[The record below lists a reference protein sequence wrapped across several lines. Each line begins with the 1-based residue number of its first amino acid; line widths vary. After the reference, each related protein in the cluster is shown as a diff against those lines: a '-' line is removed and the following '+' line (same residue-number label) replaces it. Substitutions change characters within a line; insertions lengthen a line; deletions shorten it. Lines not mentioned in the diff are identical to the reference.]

1 MSMALD
7 EPKDTDDIYTLND
20 FQYVVNKDFME
31 KVKPI
36 KVDFTAF
43 GFKISSGVDFGAE
56 CSSCTTA
63 GSCCS

>member
-1 MSMALD
+1 MALD
-7 EPKDTDDIYTLND
+7 EPKDTDNKYTVDN

-36 KVDFTAF
+36 KIDFTTF
-43 GFKISSGVDFGAE
+43 GFKVSSGVDFSSA
-56 CSSCTTA
+56 CSTCSTT